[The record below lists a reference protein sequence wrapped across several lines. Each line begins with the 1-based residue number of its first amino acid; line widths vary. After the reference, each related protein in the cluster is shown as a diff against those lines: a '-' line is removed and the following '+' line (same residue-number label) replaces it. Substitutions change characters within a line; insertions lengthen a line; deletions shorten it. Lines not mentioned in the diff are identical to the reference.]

1 MKYPLGRLN
10 GDLLFCVVYN
20 QYRAHVDANPV
31 TLLTTRKT
39 FSRAHTSANAADVT
53 KLLLLNT
60 LGITHPPTWS
70 MEVPPPTHLTVTF
83 GQTLT

>member
-1 MKYPLGRLN
+1 MCNVHVYCCMKYPLGRLN

-20 QYRAHVDANPV
+20 QYRAHVDANAV
-31 TLLTTRKT
+31 TFLTTRKT

-60 LGITHPPTWS
+60 LGNTSSHV
-70 MEVPPPTHLTVTF
+70 EYGGAPPPT
-83 GQTLT
+83 